1 MLYFHSP
8 QALTSGSDVD
18 LRANWSPDGHTILFE
33 RLQGGRRHLWNICL
47 KDRQESIYSQVNLPS
62 SNSTGRAAFLTP
74 EEFVFVSDQS
84 GQSALYLS
92 HTGVITSLYAPEQ
105 ACHGPAFGAN
115 GHWPMLFF
123 QQADQNEYHIY
134 KLEEDGQAIRLT
146 SGNTV
151 EDQPW
156 PLPDGKTFVYHAQ
169 VENQHL
175 IYHQA
180 ISPDATPI
188 CLSIADEGTAY
199 VTPFPSPDGTWIAF
213 TSAQEGSEQIWIM
226 RVDGTERQQITFG
239 EPHSFPAWSPD
250 GQMIVCT
257 QGQPTAKQP
266 TGKLILLR
274 IS

>member
-1 MLYFHSP
+1 MGRCTSTINTIELIMLYFHSP

-115 GHWPMLFF
+115 GHWPMLF
-123 QQADQNEYHIY
+123 
-134 KLEEDGQAIRLT
+134 
-146 SGNTV
+146 
-151 EDQPW
+151 
-156 PLPDGKTFVYHAQ
+156 
-169 VENQHL
+169 
-175 IYHQA
+175 
-180 ISPDATPI
+180 
-188 CLSIADEGTAY
+188 
-199 VTPFPSPDGTWIAF
+199 
-213 TSAQEGSEQIWIM
+213 
-226 RVDGTERQQITFG
+226 
-239 EPHSFPAWSPD
+239 
-250 GQMIVCT
+250 
-257 QGQPTAKQP
+257 
-266 TGKLILLR
+266 LILKKMDR
-274 IS
+274 QYD